1 MAEHRIEVD
10 FTGPFRDIC
19 GCRNIGLHVDKELSL
34 PTLIGEIAAK
44 FGLEFTERLG
54 LSEGGYDGELAT
66 VIVNGTIVGGPKLR
80 EVVLRP
86 GDHVVFAPSLAGGG

>member
-1 MAEHRIEVD
+1 MAESTIEVD

-19 GCRNIGLHVDKELSL
+19 RCKNIDLDVDEELSL
-34 PTLIGEIAAK
+34 QKLIGEIASK
-44 FGLEFTERLG
+44 FGFGFMERVG
-54 LSEGGYDGELAT
+54 MSEEGYDGELAT
-66 VIVNGTIVGGPKLR
+66 AIVNGRVVRGPKIR